1 MNCCNFKTIF
11 KWKFLQRV
19 HVIVITCLL
28 QLTPSNTALPSQQNN
43 YRVVRGGCKF
53 ALVPTTECLR
63 KTSALLV
70 PCSEYSKSMVTNH
83 DYIYKVGC
91 AYCDIGS
98 SQTINATHVFA
109 ELRPVRVTISVI
121 VSNKK
126 QGMDHFMQQCLK
138 QRKPSVIN

>member
-1 MNCCNFKTIF
+1 M
-11 KWKFLQRV
+11 
-19 HVIVITCLL
+19 
-28 QLTPSNTALPSQQNN
+28 
-43 YRVVRGGCKF
+43 
-53 ALVPTTECLR
+53 TTYIYIYVYMHIYVC
-63 KTSALLV
+63 
-70 PCSEYSKSMVTNH
+70 
-83 DYIYKVGC
+83 IYKVDC